1 MREIILCKFGEI
13 ALKGLNKSNFESVLV
28 KNVRRRL
35 KRLGEFDY
43 HRAQST
49 LYVYPLDSETDM
61 DEVMDELKRV
71 FGIVKL
77 CKALEVEK
85 TMESVLGDT
94 MDYLADA
101 LADVKTFKVVINFSV
116 P

>member
-61 DEVMDELKRV
+61 ASAMGWSRQRLNKITNGKKVPDLFELDDMASALGSTVMD
-71 FGIVKL
+71 
-77 CKALEVEK
+77 
-85 TMESVLGDT
+85 
-94 MDYLADA
+94 LAHIFLQSRSTNVD
-101 LADVKTFKVVINFSV
+101 
-116 P
+116 